1 MEGEEPESQKEAE
14 DEKEAESSDDNEASP
29 APSSTRSPAPQTI
42 PAASSSKQEHKEHKE
57 KSKVSFIIEGKCFS
71 FIFCALICL
80 GV

>member
-57 KSKVSFIIEGKCFS
+57 KSKVSVEEKCFS
-71 FIFCALICL
+71 LLFQYKLICL